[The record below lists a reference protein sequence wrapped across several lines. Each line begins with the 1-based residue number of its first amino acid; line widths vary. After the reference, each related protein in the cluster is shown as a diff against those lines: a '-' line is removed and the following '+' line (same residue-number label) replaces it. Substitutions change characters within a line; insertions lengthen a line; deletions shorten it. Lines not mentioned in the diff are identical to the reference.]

1 MKKKVYIVRHG
12 QTLFNKKNK
21 IQGWCDSPL
30 TPLGHA
36 QARATKA
43 YFEKRGI
50 RFDKACCSTLHRT
63 EETLKDITSMP
74 YSRNEDLKEFHY
86 GDLEGESTDLGCKK
100 GDDLNTFYV
109 AHGGESPKEVEDRV
123 ERAIRHLVEED
134 DAQSIL
140 IVAHGSNSF
149 RFANRVE
156 PKRARKMRKFAN
168 CVIYEYEYEDGT
180 FHLLDV
186 IDEHVK
192 DIKDPIE
199 KKSR

>member
-1 MKKKVYIVRHG
+1 M
-12 QTLFNKKNK
+12 Q
-21 IQGWCDSPL
+21 
-30 TPLGHA
+30 
-36 QARATKA
+36 
-43 YFEKRGI
+43 
-50 RFDKACCSTLHRT
+50 
-63 EETLKDITSMP
+63 
-74 YSRNEDLKEFHY
+74 YSRDEDLKEFHY
-86 GDLEGESTDLGCKK
+86 GDLEGENTDLGCKK